1 MDTVVTV
8 ALNVYMCWPG
18 LPEETR
24 ITDAALAEGYI
35 PVALSSQDRIG
46 SRCWD
51 TGWPP
56 EQSMDI
62 LKVGPS
68 TLVRLPA

>member
-1 MDTVVTV
+1 M
-8 ALNVYMCWPG
+8 
-18 LPEETR
+18 R

-35 PVALSSQDRIG
+35 AVALSSQDRAG

-56 EQSMDI
+56 EQSVDI
-62 LKVGPS
+62 SKVDIA
-68 TLVRLPA
+68 TIVC